1 MQNQSRLRPNE
12 WTIIKLVQWA
22 TTYFDTHE
30 IDSPRTTAEVLLS
43 HALNSRRIDLYLR
56 FDQPLTTDEL
66 QRFKALIKRRINHEP
81 VAYILGRKEFWSMD
95 LRVTRDVLIPRPE
108 TECLVEK
115 SLEILAAGPT
125 VKSKRILE
133 LGTGCGA
140 FILALASEN
149 PQHAYWATDISKNAI
164 RIARQNA
171 LQHDLDGKIQFV
183 TGDWFGPL
191 DSKTGVFDLIAS
203 NPPYIKSG
211 NLAQLQPEIYDH
223 EPLQALDGDADGLH
237 SLRIIIGSAYQ
248 FLKPGGALIL
258 EIGHDQK
265 ASLKQIIGECD
276 EYERVCFYKDYSGY
290 DRILKMNKKS

>member
-30 IDSPRTTAEVLLS
+30 IDSPRTTAEILLS

-66 QRFKALIKRRINHEP
+66 QHFKALIKRRVNHEP

-95 LRVTRDVLIPRPE
+95 LRVTREVLIPRPE

-115 SLEILAAGPT
+115 SLEILAAGSI

-149 PQHAYWATDISKNAI
+149 PRHAYWATDISKNAI
-164 RIARQNA
+164 RIAR
-171 LQHDLDGKIQFV
+171 
-183 TGDWFGPL
+183 
-191 DSKTGVFDLIAS
+191 
-203 NPPYIKSG
+203 
-211 NLAQLQPEIYDH
+211 
-223 EPLQALDGDADGLH
+223 
-237 SLRIIIGSAYQ
+237 
-248 FLKPGGALIL
+248 
-258 EIGHDQK
+258 
-265 ASLKQIIGECD
+265 
-276 EYERVCFYKDYSGY
+276 
-290 DRILKMNKKS
+290 